1 MPFPDMAIWP
11 VDGASAFALR
21 DLLQDGGVIL
31 LVTPNCGVCTDAAE
45 QLDRLLRVG
54 DSGRVSGTLLA
65 DQAQGASELRR
76 VMGDHG
82 ITVPVYRDSVS
93 PN

>member
-1 MPFPDMAIWP
+1 MAIWSA
-11 VDGASAFALR
+11 DGADAFAIR

-31 LVTPNCGVCTDAAE
+31 LVTPNCGVCMDAAE
-45 QLDRLLRVG
+45 QLDRLLHVG
-54 DSGRVSGTLLA
+54 DSGRVSGILLA

-82 ITVPVYRDSVS
+82 TGVP
-93 PN
+93 